1 MTAGIHNPHLA
12 ERLRRMDEEAA
23 IKRVRRAVAK
33 PTAIDMKRAL
43 LCGSSLGRKPRS
55 VFVTNR

>member
-1 MTAGIHNPHLA
+1 MQSETGIEYLKGMA
-12 ERLRRMDEEAA
+12 EEAA
-23 IKRVRRAVAK
+23 IMRVRRAVAK